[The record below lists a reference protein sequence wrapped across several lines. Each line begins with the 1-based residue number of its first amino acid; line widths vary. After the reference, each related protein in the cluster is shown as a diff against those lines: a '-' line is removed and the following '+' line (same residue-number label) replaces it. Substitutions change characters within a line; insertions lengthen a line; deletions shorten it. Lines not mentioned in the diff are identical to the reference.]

1 MLQHEHNGN
10 EDPVGEYPN
19 QHFPGNYIRVSL
31 RWRMFQQVFSD
42 RFQPKAQRRR
52 TIHDDVDPQEFKS
65 CKRCRESRQDRGD
78 HDHDRGNIDCQ
89 LKLDE
94 PLEILVDPAPPL
106 NSFDNSRERIVQ
118 QHHIAG
124 FFRYFRSCDPHSDA
138 DIGIFDGG
146 SIVDPVSRNGNNIL
160 FFL

>member
-1 MLQHEHNGN
+1 MLQHEHDGN

-19 QHFPGNYIRVSL
+19 QHFPGNYIRISL
-31 RWRMFQQVFSD
+31 RWRMFQQIFSD
-42 RFQPKAQRRR
+42 RLQPKGQRRR

-89 LKLDE
+89 LELDE
-94 PLEILVDPAPPL
+94 PLEILVDPASPL
-106 NSFDNSRERIVQ
+106 NGFDNSRERIVQ
-118 QHHIAG
+118 QHISLASFVTSVPAIPIAMPTSAFLMAG
-124 FFRYFRSCDPHSDA
+124 ASLIPS
-138 DIGIFDGG
+138 
-146 SIVDPVSRNGNNIL
+146 PRNSNNIL